1 MKKKIV
7 NIIELVIEVAI
18 LVVFFSMKGIVT
30 VDGGHHYYEGT
41 VSGALHQLT
50 FYAVPFYVLWGL
62 NLIMCVCGALSKSKK
77 KDGAMHAILPILL
90 FLFTDWCILA
100 TMKEASGFL
109 LLQGLMF
116 AIVIVAFIKRSRAI
130 VGEAPEAVVVTNV
143 QVSSADELKKYKELL
158 ESGAISQEEYDA
170 KKKQLLGL

>member
-1 MKKKIV
+1 MKKKIA

-41 VSGALHQLT
+41 VSGALHQLI

-62 NLIMCVCGALSKSKK
+62 NLIMCVCSTFSKSKK
-77 KDGAMHAILPILL
+77 RDGALHATLPILL
-90 FLFTDWCILA
+90 FFFTDWCILA

-116 AIVIVAFIKRSRAI
+116 AMAIVAFIKRSRAI
-130 VGEAPEAVVVTNV
+130 VGEESNDIVTNI
-143 QVSSADELKKYKELL
+143 QVSSADELKKFKELL
-158 ESGAISQEEYDA
+158 DMGAISQEEFDA
-170 KKKQLLGL
+170 KKKNC